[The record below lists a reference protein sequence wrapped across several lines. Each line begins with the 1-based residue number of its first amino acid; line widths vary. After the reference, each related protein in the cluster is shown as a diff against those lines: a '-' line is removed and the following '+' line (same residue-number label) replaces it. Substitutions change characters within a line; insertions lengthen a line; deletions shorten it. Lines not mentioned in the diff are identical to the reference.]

1 MEYKKDVGQDLS
13 SALREIS
20 TSELREATLAL
31 GLKLGTVDLSW
42 ETFGAQFN
50 AALERFQAAN
60 MDITTFV
67 LLKDMVEQTKREL
80 YGLKHSTYLA
90 LTQLLQSREEED
102 YNAYQKQQKNKQRT
116 KKRPATET
124 PQENTEKLIKEN

>member
-1 MEYKKDVGQDLS
+1 MDYKKDVGHDLS

-31 GLKLGTVDLSW
+31 GLKLETADLSW

-50 AALERFQAAN
+50 SALERFQAAN

-67 LLKDMVEQTKREL
+67 LLKDMVDQTKREL
-80 YGLKHSTYLA
+80 YTLKHSTYLA
-90 LTQLLQSREEED
+90 LTQLLQNREEED

-116 KKRPATET
+116 KKRPNDD
-124 PQENTEKLIKEN
+124 PSKDNPEKVKKAD